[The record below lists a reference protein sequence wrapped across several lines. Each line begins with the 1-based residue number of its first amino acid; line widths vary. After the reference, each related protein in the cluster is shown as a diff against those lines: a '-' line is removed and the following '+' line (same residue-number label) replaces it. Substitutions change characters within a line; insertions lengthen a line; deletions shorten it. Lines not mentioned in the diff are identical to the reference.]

1 MVRRKR
7 PSNREGS
14 SAAVKRSPNR
24 IILVSLL
31 LALSIF
37 SITLVTSLRPLA
49 AAPVGLQF
57 DHIVI
62 IAMENQNYGDVIG
75 SPSAP
80 FINSLATQGT
90 TIPNYH
96 SYGANSFSGDNING
110 CSAACY
116 VALISGSDSG
126 VSDGYSCCLTGTTL
140 VDQLQS
146 AGLTWQAYCES
157 GCPRGNDHFPFTG
170 FASDANSPDIFTG
183 SSVSTSQFI
192 AAANSANPPNFLWFT
207 PTDSHN
213 MHDNSVSSGDAY
225 LKKFLVGN
233 GTVLTPTSG
242 SLLASSLFR
251 NSQYRTLL
259 YLWWDEYDPSPN
271 VEYGSMIRKGYTS
284 TANYD
289 EFSSL
294 RMVETNWNLGTL
306 VSSANALPVSDIF
319 GTIGPLPLSASFTLL
334 PFTPIVNAT
343 VSLTAIASGGVPP
356 YTYSWN
362 FGDGA
367 SGTGRTTTHTYTA
380 VGNYSLILTAHDSAS
395 GSAVF
400 TQAVRI
406 VPILPLAASFTAS
419 PTIPDAGQTVTFTAT
434 ALGGKNPYSYSW
446 NLSGNGKTGNPVSQS
461 FESGTHVMSLV
472 VTDSAGTSA
481 ISSESLVVLPSST
494 GVGSVPVLTGWGGV
508 RMDESTSNLGG
519 PPSAVFPGEN
529 ASNIELSLMLLKA
542 KGYNTV
548 RVDFDPYCTDTV
560 NYNYMSVYSQTNAQR
575 AVHIAQH
582 YGFWIIIDYHGYSD
596 IFRNT
601 SCWLNYWKPIVQNI
615 GPLYSNIIWE
625 PENEPEYYDCNN
637 SPSSCPSAPCSSDSS
652 CVTYLSSA
660 YQQWINQARSLG
672 DTHWIVVQNLCSYSC
687 NLCPAGDG
695 ACPSAVDG
703 YPRVS
708 DPLGTLSQSGRI
720 FISLHSYM
728 DFNSYYDSVGWN
740 NTIAESVALAYY
752 QTVVAG
758 ISKTGWPALNTEG
771 GTDPLC
777 DHCSSTPP
785 DTILGGSAGYTNV
798 TLHFIQTLTKLYD
811 SNSPQRINW
820 VWWHAGSWTDTT
832 SSVYGAMNCAS
843 NPEGWG
849 CLLQFVNLSQPG
861 PDFTISAS
869 SRSSLNTGQSGS
881 STITIAG
888 QNGFAGPVTITDTV
902 PSGLG
907 CTGITPVSVTGSG
920 TATISCRPTAASTYP
935 VTLIGTSGSLV
946 HISTFFITAVD
957 FSLSANPI
965 SISLNINDTGV
976 STITVEALNGFGGNV
991 TIDSNS
997 SSGLLTTLSSNLVI
1011 GPGNFSLGVSSG
1023 AVGTY
1028 TVVITGTSGS
1038 LTQTSTVT
1046 VHVGK
1051 HVPPVLAAPSAET
1064 VSQLGTISFMVNATD
1079 ESIPSPTLTLSA
1091 APLAQGASFAT
1102 IQGPVPVSGIFSWT
1116 PSTTTAPGTYTITF
1130 TVTDGVSST
1139 EANLVITVIATNV
1152 LPVII
1157 APGPQNATVGATLH
1171 FTISASDPTGFGGTV
1186 TLSAIGLTSN
1196 MGFDPATG
1204 SFSFTPSASQ
1214 SGQTFPVDF
1223 TGTDSSD
1230 PSWTS
1235 TQTVPIHVDKAG
1247 NTQGGTPGSTPGTPP
1262 STQPSPGVSGSGCV
1276 TCSLEN
1282 GILAV
1287 AWFLLVGVMI
1297 GVVCTVSLLTMK
1309 MRLRFSDTTT
1319 HLRSRLLMKTHRRAD
1334 EPTQSRIDG
1343 KKPAKQ
1349 LPKGDNEHN

>member
-37 SITLVTSLRPLA
+37 SLTLVTSMRPLA

-96 SYGANSFSGDNING
+96 SYGANAFSGDNING

-116 VALISGSDSG
+116 VALISGSDNG

-192 AAANSANPPNFLWFT
+192 AAANSASPPNFLWFT
-207 PTDSHN
+207 PTDNHN

-225 LKKFLVGN
+225 LKKFLAGN

-284 TANYD
+284 SANYD

-294 RMVETNWNLGTL
+294 RMMENNWNLGTL

-334 PFTPIVNAT
+334 PLTPIVNAT
-343 VSLTAIASGGVPP
+343 MSLTAIASGGVPP

-446 NLSGNGKTGNPVSQS
+446 NLAGNSKTGNPVSQS
-461 FESGTHVMSLV
+461 FESGTHVISLV
-472 VTDSAGTSA
+472 VTDNAGKTA
-481 ISSESLVVLPSST
+481 TSSESLVVLPSST

-508 RMDESTSNLGG
+508 RMDESASNPGG

-529 ASNIELSLMLLKA
+529 ASNMELSLMLLKA
-542 KGYNTV
+542 KGYNSV

-560 NYNYMSVYSQTNAQR
+560 DYNYMSVYSQTNAQR

-601 SCWLNYWKPIVQNI
+601 SCWLNYWKPIIQNI
-615 GPLYSNIIWE
+615 GPLYSQIIWE
-625 PENEPEYYDCNN
+625 PENEPTTSCNN
-637 SPSSCPSAPCSSDSS
+637 SLSSCPSAPCSSDSS

-758 ISKTGWPALNTEG
+758 ISKTGWPALNSEG

-820 VWWHAGSWTDTT
+820 VWWPAGSWTDTT

-869 SRSSLNTGQSGS
+869 SQSDLNTGQLAS

-888 QNGFAGPVTITDTV
+888 QNGFAGTVTIADTV
-902 PSGLG
+902 PSGLS

-935 VTLIGTSGSLV
+935 VTLTGTSGSLV

-957 FSLSANPI
+957 FSLSANPT

-997 SSGLLTTLSSNLVI
+997 SSGLLTTLSSNSVI

-1023 AVGTY
+1023 TVGTY

-1038 LTQTSTVT
+1038 LTRTSTVT

-1079 ESIPSPTLTLSA
+1079 GSIPSPTLTLSA
-1091 APLAQGASFAT
+1091 ARLPQGASFAT

-1130 TVTDGVSST
+1130 NVTDGVSST

-1152 LPVII
+1152 HSV
-1157 APGPQNATVGATLH
+1157 
-1171 FTISASDPTGFGGTV
+1171 
-1186 TLSAIGLTSN
+1186 SN
-1196 MGFDPATG
+1196 RA
-1204 SFSFTPSASQ
+1204 
-1214 SGQTFPVDF
+1214 
-1223 TGTDSSD
+1223 
-1230 PSWTS
+1230 
-1235 TQTVPIHVDKAG
+1235 
-1247 NTQGGTPGSTPGTPP
+1247 
-1262 STQPSPGVSGSGCV
+1262 
-1276 TCSLEN
+1276 
-1282 GILAV
+1282 
-1287 AWFLLVGVMI
+1287 
-1297 GVVCTVSLLTMK
+1297 
-1309 MRLRFSDTTT
+1309 
-1319 HLRSRLLMKTHRRAD
+1319 HLQYEL
-1334 EPTQSRIDG
+1334 
-1343 KKPAKQ
+1343 
-1349 LPKGDNEHN
+1349 